1 MSLQRHDVA
10 QIRAVEQ
17 ALADLAE
24 YCAVLQG
31 HAEGASGQAT
41 AAWSG
46 AASVEFVQRVAVWSA
61 GATVM
66 HAGAVD
72 LQAWAAA
79 AATNYEAAQSSASTM
94 WAG

>member
-1 MSLQRHDVA
+1 MSVQRHDAA

-46 AASVEFVQRVAVWSA
+46 AASVEFLQKVSVWSA
-61 GATVM
+61 GAAVM

-72 LQAWAAA
+72 LQAWAGEAA
-79 AATNYEAAQSSASTM
+79 SNYEAAQSSASIT